1 MKVFAVSDL
10 HLPGRQNKPMDVFG
24 GNWTGHIDKIKEDWK
39 SKVGENDVVLIA
51 GDLSWAMSMEDGLSD
66 LRTLVGLPGKK
77 SFYQRQPRLLVVGI
91 TALRRAA
98 PDDVF
103 SFCRTTA

>member
-51 GDLSWAMSMEDGLSD
+51 GDLSWAMSMED
-66 LRTLVGLPGKK
+66 
-77 SFYQRQPRLLVVGI
+77 
-91 TALRRAA
+91 
-98 PDDVF
+98 
-103 SFCRTTA
+103 

>member
-77 SFYQRQPRLLVVGI
+77 FLSKATTITGGRASPRCV
-91 TALRRAA
+91 APLRTT
-98 PDDVF
+98 VF